1 MPGQGGISV
10 AGNPDEILARGL
22 QCGARGFPG
31 RISVMP
37 GLELHQFQGELKVP
51 EGQHF
56 IFKF

>member
-1 MPGQGGISV
+1 MSGQGSNSV
-10 AGNPDEILARGL
+10 AGSPGEILARGL
-22 QCGARGFPG
+22 ECGARGFPG